1 MKKFYSNGKL
11 LITGEYLVLDGALS
25 LAVPCIYGQTLNFL
39 KHNNDN
45 LNWKSYDSNGS
56 IWFESDFKYDSLEII
71 KTSDYETVKWIQK
84 ILKIAYKISNKKLK
98 GSISCYLDFP
108 INWGLGSSS
117 TLLNNISQLFEIN
130 PYELHFSTTNGSGY
144 DIACASN
151 NTPITYQLINKKP
164 KFEIINWNPNFKEDI
179 IFIFLNKKQ
188 RSNLEIKRFSRLT
201 IDLEV
206 VKKISLITEN
216 IIKSKTLENF
226 EKLINQHEEII
237 ENLVGIEAVKKKY
250 FSDFKGSIKSLG
262 AWGGDFVMATR
273 NDKKYF
279 IEKGYNT
286 VFSFIELIKTSPLK
300 VAF

>member
-1 MKKFYSNGKL
+1 M
-11 LITGEYLVLDGALS
+11 
-25 LAVPCIYGQTLNFL
+25 
-39 KHNNDN
+39 
-45 LNWKSYDSNGS
+45 
-56 IWFESDFKYDSLEII
+56 
-71 KTSDYETVKWIQK
+71 
-84 ILKIAYKISNKKLK
+84 
-98 GSISCYLDFP
+98 
-108 INWGLGSSS
+108 
-117 TLLNNISQLFEIN
+117 
-130 PYELHFSTTNGSGY
+130 
-144 DIACASN
+144 
-151 NTPITYQLINKKP
+151 
-164 KFEIINWNPNFKEDI
+164 
-179 IFIFLNKKQ
+179 NKKQ
-188 RSNLEIKRFSRLT
+188 SSNLEIKRFNRLT
-201 IDLEV
+201 IDIEV

-300 VAF
+300 VAL

>member
-1 MKKFYSNGKL
+1 MKKFHSNGKL

-25 LAVPCIYGQTLNFL
+25 LAVPCIYGQTLNFS
-39 KHNNDN
+39 KHNNSD

-84 ILKIAYKISNKKLK
+84 ILKVAYKISNKKLK
-98 GSISCYLDFP
+98 GSVSCYLDFP

-130 PYELHFSTTNGSGY
+130 PYKLHFSTTNGSGY

-151 NTPITYQLINKKP
+151 NSPIIYQLINKKP

-188 RSNLEIKRFSRLT
+188 RSNLEIKRFSRLSK
-201 IDLEV
+201 DLAL
-206 VKKISLITEN
+206 VKKISLITEK

-237 ENLVGIEAVKKKY
+237 ENHIGIETVKKKY

-273 NDKKYF
+273 NDKNYF

-300 VAF
+300 IAS